1 VKRRADAKHYQIFD
15 CLVVKQWPAA
25 KVAATLSVSIAQVYI
40 VKHRLSA
47 QLKKEVAL
55 LEKSR

>member
-1 VKRRADAKHYQIFD
+1 MRGGEGVELQHPTLASS
-15 CLVVKQWPAA
+15 
-25 KVAATLSVSIAQVYI
+25 LSVNIAQVYI

-55 LEKSR
+55 LEKTH

>member
-1 VKRRADAKHYQIFD
+1 M
-15 CLVVKQWPAA
+15 VKQWPAA
-25 KVAATLSVSIAQVYI
+25 KVASSLSVSIAQVYI

-55 LEKSR
+55 LEKSH